1 MYNGVPCVKVLVTHL
16 CLTLCDPI
24 YCSLLGSSV
33 HEILQ
38 AKILEWV
45 AISFSGYLPNPGNEH
60 RLLYCRQIFLPSE
73 PPGRNEAETI
83 LEEIMAEN
91 FPNWLKISS
100 PRYKNSYQLPKRIQ
114 KKRTTCRQIINSS
127 TKKILK
133 ERIDRFHSKKQ

>member
-1 MYNGVPCVKVLVTHL
+1 MLIALKAEEVKVLVTHL

-60 RLLYCRQIFLPSE
+60 RLLYCRQIFYHLSHQGE
-73 PPGRNEAETI
+73 MRQKQY
-83 LEEIMAEN
+83 
-91 FPNWLKISS
+91 W
-100 PRYKNSYQLPKRIQ
+100 KR
-114 KKRTTCRQIINSS
+114 
-127 TKKILK
+127 
-133 ERIDRFHSKKQ
+133 